1 MPDIV
6 EVVRCKNCDYFVDKT
21 RNGGAQLGECE
32 MHNGM
37 YMFYEDYCSY
47 GNKKGEHK
55 WLKSTETA
63 TDAEQP
69 TQSEDKMMT

>member
-21 RNGGAQLGECE
+21 RQGGAQLGECE

-37 YMFYEDYCSY
+37 YMFYDDFCSY
-47 GNKKGEHK
+47 GNKKGERK
-55 WLKSTETA
+55 WFTETV
-63 TDAEQP
+63 TDAEQS
-69 TQSEDKMMT
+69 TQSESKQTM